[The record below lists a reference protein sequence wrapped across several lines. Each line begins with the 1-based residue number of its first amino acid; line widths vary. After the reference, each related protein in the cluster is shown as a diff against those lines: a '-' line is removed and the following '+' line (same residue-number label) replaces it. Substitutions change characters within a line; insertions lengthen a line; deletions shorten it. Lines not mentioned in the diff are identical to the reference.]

1 MTAPFILK
9 VDHRDIEVKV
19 LPPGYDD
26 TAAGLYEAC
35 NSAILIDARISPQE
49 QARVLLH
56 EILHA
61 VWDIR
66 NMPKSVTEELAC
78 SLLDGALATVIR
90 DNPILLTLLGDALN
104 LNVGILV

>member
-1 MTAPFILK
+1 MTTPFVLK
-9 VDHRDIEVKV
+9 IDHRNIEVKV

-66 NMPKSVTEELAC
+66 NMPKNVTEELAC
-78 SLLDGALATVIR
+78 GLLDGALATVIR
-90 DNPILLTLLGDALN
+90 DNPILLPMLGGALN
-104 LNVGILV
+104 YNRDILA